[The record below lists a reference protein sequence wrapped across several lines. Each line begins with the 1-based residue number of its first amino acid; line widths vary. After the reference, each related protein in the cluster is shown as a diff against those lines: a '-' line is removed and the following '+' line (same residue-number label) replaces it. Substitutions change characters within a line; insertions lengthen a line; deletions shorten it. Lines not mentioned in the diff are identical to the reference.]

1 MGDWVAVPRVT
12 EPSVGDQS
20 WTLADPMKAVD
31 SAVAPPVAGDVV
43 AALVTRAEKGSE
55 GNGAYCC
62 WNSKSGDE
70 LETANAPGA
79 EQGNA
84 RISYDPVNTVDVV
97 DDVGIADV
105 VGVVG
110 IGDALSAVAARE
122 WVANRI
128 QAKVRL
134 PAWEMAHNDIRRP
147 DEVADVMAT
156 SHIQGERN
164 CVEVQR
170 RAEVVEVLEHTPP
183 YAVWSRIRRSSL
195 AFG

>member
-1 MGDWVAVPRVT
+1 
-12 EPSVGDQS
+12 
-20 WTLADPMKAVD
+20 MKAVD

-43 AALVTRAEKGSE
+43 AALVTHAEKGSE
-55 GNGAYCC
+55 GNGAYRC
-62 WNSKSGDE
+62 WNLKSGDE
-70 LETANAPGA
+70 LVTANAPGA

-84 RISYDPVNTVDVV
+84 RISHDPVNTVDVV
-97 DDVGIADV
+97 DDVGTADV
-105 VGVVG
+105 VGAVGVVG

-134 PAWEMAHNDIRRP
+134 PEWETAHNDIRRP

-156 SHIQGERN
+156 SHTQGERN

-170 RAEVVEVLEHTPP
+170 KGEVVEVLEHTPP
-183 YAVWSRIRRSSL
+183 YAVSSRIRRSPW